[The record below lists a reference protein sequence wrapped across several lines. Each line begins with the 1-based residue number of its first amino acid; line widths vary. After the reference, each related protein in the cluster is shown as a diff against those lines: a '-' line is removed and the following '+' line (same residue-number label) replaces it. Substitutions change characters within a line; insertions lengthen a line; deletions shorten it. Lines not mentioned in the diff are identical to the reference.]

1 MTAVSTTVM
10 DSRALTRRLSS
21 PMESQS
27 IRVRET
33 ERDLQYQL
41 GNVKTAILNKM
52 PHLATTFAKVKAAN
66 K

>member
-1 MTAVSTTVM
+1 MIAASITVM
-10 DSRALTRRLSS
+10 AFRDLTLRLNSL
-21 PMESQS
+21 MESQS

-33 ERDLQYQL
+33 ERDLQYQS
-41 GNVKTAILNKM
+41 GNVKTAIRNKM

>member
-1 MTAVSTTVM
+1 MTAASTTVM
-10 DSRALTRRLSS
+10 ASRGLTRRLNS

-27 IRVRET
+27 IRVREI
-33 ERDLQYQL
+33 ERDLRYQS
-41 GNVKTAILNKM
+41 GNVKTAVLNKM